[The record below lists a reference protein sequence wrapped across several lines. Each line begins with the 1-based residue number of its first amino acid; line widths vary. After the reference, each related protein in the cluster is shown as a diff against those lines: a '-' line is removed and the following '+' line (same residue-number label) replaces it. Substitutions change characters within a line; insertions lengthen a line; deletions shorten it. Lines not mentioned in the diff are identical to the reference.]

1 MERIRKHF
9 IFSGRVQGV
18 GFRWRSSQ
26 IAASLGLT
34 GWVKNQWDSTVE
46 LEIQGTREE
55 IGKFLSMLYQQRY
68 IQIEDVQTK
77 EIPLETDSGFHIR

>member
-68 IQIEDVQTK
+68 IQIEDVQAK